1 VRVRSEA
8 LAVAGHVCD
17 DATPHM
23 KANTLPWATA
33 LTVAVAWSIAP
44 SVYSQ
49 GATNS
54 INVTVPPR
62 SFVLVGN
69 PLNRGSNTLSEILPD
84 VPIITT
90 VLLDFIPVPT
100 AFLVYRKHASGWAP
114 PGSGAVLGPGKGFF
128 IQNTA
133 TSATTLTFVGDIPK
147 GTNTINIVPGYNLLA
162 PHFPVAGKVET
173 DLGLPA
179 LNGDKVL
186 KFDAASQNYV
196 LYTRRATEWSPAEP
210 EMGVAEGFFFET
222 TNSVSWTRTFNPP
235 RP

>member
-1 VRVRSEA
+1 
-8 LAVAGHVCD
+8 
-17 DATPHM
+17 M
-23 KANTLPWATA
+23 KASTLLLTTA
-33 LTVAVAWSIAP
+33 FAVGVTSLIVPRA
-44 SVYSQ
+44 YSQ
-49 GATNS
+49 GTTNS
-54 INVTVPPR
+54 INVTVPAHG
-62 SFVLVGN
+62 FVLIGN

-133 TSATTLTFVGDIPK
+133 TSATTLTFVGEIPT
-147 GTNTINIVPGYNLLA
+147 GTKTINIAPGYNLLA

-179 LNGDKVL
+179 VNGDKLL
-186 KFDAASQNYV
+186 KYDTASQNYV

-210 EMGVAEGFFFET
+210 KIGVTEGFFFVT
-222 TNSVSWTRTFNPP
+222 TNTVSWTRTYNPP